1 MNFHLSVITLDEAS
15 VVTLNKAIE
24 QEREVAILDLLDANS
39 FEMVGSDYGPYELTL
54 GVEDG
59 RLVFAISRGGVDH
72 GRILQSLAPF
82 KTLIR
87 DYWLIC
93 ESYYKAIRTAT
104 PQQVEALDAGR
115 RALHDEGAT
124 ELRHR
129 LHGKI
134 ETDFLTARRLFTLI
148 CVLQLRL

>member
-15 VVTLNKAIE
+15 LVSLNKAIE

-39 FEMVGSDYGPYELTL
+39 FEVAGSDHGPYELTL
-54 GVEDG
+54 GVEEG

-72 GRILQSLAPF
+72 SRILLSLAP
-82 KTLIR
+82 LRSMIR
-87 DYWLIC
+87 DYWMIC

-124 ELRHR
+124 ELRQR

-134 ETDFLTARRLFTLI
+134 ETDFATARRLFTLI

>member
-15 VVTLNKAIE
+15 LVALNRAIE

-39 FEMVGSDYGPYELTL
+39 FQVVDSDHGPYELTL
-54 GVEDG
+54 GVEEG

-72 GRILQSLAPF
+72 ARILLSLAPLR
-82 KTLIR
+82 TLIR

-93 ESYYKAIRTAT
+93 ESYYKAIRTAA

-115 RALHDEGAT
+115 KALHDEGAT

-129 LHGKI
+129 LRGKI
-134 ETDFLTARRLFTLI
+134 ETDFATARRLFTLI